1 MLLAL
6 WMSERQMDSLETFVV
21 DSVIASEQEFYRKI
35 IEDNLASLKL
45 APAVGRIKV
54 VLRPEDSLF
63 QMVII
68 LRDVGSK
75 VKTIDI
81 ADVESKSFDKEIIIF
96 IKTEQYIPE
105 LLEKL
110 WELYGKANVSQP
122 DRLTV
127 AISTDRSEEEVVFIK
142 EMMIADPRHR
152 INENL
157 VDFAIRVTPEGFRV
171 RYHLY
176 KGNSFIFVASEE
188 ALKDEWIVEAEEML
202 EELTGAGEK

>member
-1 MLLAL
+1 
-6 WMSERQMDSLETFVV
+6 MSERQMDSLETFVV

-54 VLRPEDSLF
+54 VLRPGDSLF

-75 VKTIDI
+75 VKTVDI
-81 ADVESKSFDKEIIIF
+81 ADVESKSFAKKIIIS

-110 WELYGKANVSQP
+110 WEFYGKANISQP

-127 AISTDRSEEEVVFIK
+127 VINTDRSEEEAAFIK
-142 EMMIADPRHR
+142 EMMVADPRHR
-152 INENL
+152 IHENL

-176 KGNSFIFVASEE
+176 KGNRFIFVASEE
-188 ALKDEWIVEAEEML
+188 ALKNEWIVEAEEML